1 MQWNGVETQCSEQDG
16 SPEVEP
22 ESDSS
27 TSSGR
32 DPHSPLDI
40 VAGATEHHE
49 GVTGQFVENTHQ
61 VAVLLTKIFVK
72 NCEINQ

>member
-22 ESDSS
+22 EPVSS

-32 DPHSPLDI
+32 ETHSPLDI
-40 VAGATEHHE
+40 IAGATEHHE
-49 GVTGQFVENTHQ
+49 RVTSQFVENTHQ
-61 VAVLLTKIFVK
+61 VAVLLTKILSKIVT
-72 NCEINQ
+72 